1 MADASLATGQREAEK
16 AYEEGVERV
25 RTTTACHNNSMPRQQ
40 EAERGYAEGAGR
52 VTFAR
57 LRLRR
62 LLNKAASLYGR

>member
-25 RTTTACHNNSMPRQQ
+25 RTTTACYNNSMSQQQ
-40 EAERGYAEGAGR
+40 EAERGYAEGVER

-57 LRLRR
+57 PRPRR
-62 LLNKAASLYGR
+62 LTNKAASVYGR